1 MLQVRSESLRNA
13 LQFMERSNLVGKE
26 VLAYNDA
33 YQAIVSVIQSLEK
46 SSKELEKDDACKF
59 I

>member
-33 YQAIVSVIQSLEK
+33 YQAIVSVIQYLDK
-46 SSKELEKDDACKF
+46 PVKGPDPDKDDAC
-59 I
+59 

>member
-33 YQAIVSVIQSLEK
+33 YQAIVSVIHYLEEA
-46 SSKELEKDDACKF
+46 SKESGKNNAC
-59 I
+59 

>member
-13 LQFMERSNLVGKE
+13 LQFMERSNLVWKE

-33 YQAIVSVIQSLEK
+33 YQAIVSVIQYLEQ
-46 SSKELEKDDACKF
+46 SAKESGKDNAC
-59 I
+59 

>member
-1 MLQVRSESLRNA
+1 MLPVRSESLRNA

-46 SSKELEKDDACKF
+46 PCSSELEKDNAC
-59 I
+59 

>member
-46 SSKELEKDDACKF
+46 PRSSELEKDNAC
-59 I
+59 